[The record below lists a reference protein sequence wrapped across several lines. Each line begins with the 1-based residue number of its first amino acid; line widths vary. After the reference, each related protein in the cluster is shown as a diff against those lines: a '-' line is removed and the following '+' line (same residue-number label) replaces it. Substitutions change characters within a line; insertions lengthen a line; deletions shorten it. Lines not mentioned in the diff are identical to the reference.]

1 MGKVKQMKVRNRA
14 YYFFND
20 MISFKEFESDLL
32 EIDKKH
38 YKAIDIYYIGY
49 MTIKKINDCENIYS
63 INLLY
68 WLINNASGYIK
79 EKNEN
84 KYFFV
89 ILLMKTKSY

>member
-32 EIDKKH
+32 EIVKKH
-38 YKAIDIYYIGY
+38 YKGIDIYYIEY
-49 MTIKKINDCENIYS
+49 MTIKKINGCENIHS
-63 INLLY
+63 LHLLY

-84 KYFFV
+84 KYLFV